1 MLGQDKVRSG
11 RRLGP
16 FTGRRLTVVI
26 VAISGAIV
34 LTSSGGDGRSW
45 RSLHQFDSHASGHGD
60 ELGLG
65 RWRKGCF
72 RRSDRQRQCRPLRR
86 DRIRERHSRNRSRG
100 HRNAIRR
107 VLERFTRCRNR
118 EVVGLYGLRGAQR
131 PVKHRRQPG
140 NSSISNPPSSSD
152 RGTARRWPRSQ
163 CPLDSCALQGS
174 ASAYATSVPVVFRV
188 YFSASGGAP
197 TPAYGLLLNQVN
209 VHETLASEGVFCASV
224 SAGTY
229 SYKSGTVSE
238 GGGVGASDGN
248 DLASIAVQVFSQ

>member
-16 FTGRRLTVVI
+16 FTGRQLTVVI

-34 LTSSGGDGRSW
+34 LTPVAAMAAVGAFTSSTATPAVTATNSATVAGGKGVSGAATGSGNVARYGVTGSASGTQGIGVEGTGTQYGVYSNGSLGVATGKSLACTGCVGRSALSSTAVAGKLLYQQSALVFGPW
-45 RSLHQFDSHASGHGD
+45 NGSTVASFTVPA
-60 ELGLG
+60 GLM
-65 RWRKGCF
+65 C
-72 RRSDRQRQCRPLRR
+72 
-86 DRIRERHSRNRSRG
+86 
-100 HRNAIRR
+100 
-107 VLERFTRCRNR
+107 V
-118 EVVGLYGLRGAQR
+118 
-131 PVKHRRQPG
+131 
-140 NSSISNPPSSSD
+140 
-152 RGTARRWPRSQ
+152 
-163 CPLDSCALQGS
+163 QGS

-229 SYKSGTVSE
+229 SYKSGTVSA
-238 GGGVGASDGN
+238 GGGVGTSDGN